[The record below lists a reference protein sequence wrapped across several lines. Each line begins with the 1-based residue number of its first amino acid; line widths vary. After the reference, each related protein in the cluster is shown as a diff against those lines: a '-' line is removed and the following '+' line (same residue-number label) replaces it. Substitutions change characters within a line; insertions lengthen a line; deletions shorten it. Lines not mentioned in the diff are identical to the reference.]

1 MFSRPDFLNTL
12 SGSNKNAPRRFD
24 EVREAEQASE
34 TVDRGS
40 GQVPVAGIV
49 GTVGRYRDF
58 DGKFRARNRG
68 GEARFQKI
76 LAAMQSGVQ
85 LPPVSL
91 YQIKDDFFIL
101 DGHHRVAAAR
111 ELGRDIISARIVELL
126 PAKQT
131 LENQLYLEKINF
143 RDQAG
148 LLKSINLTELD
159 QYHHLEL
166 QIREHQAW
174 LSEQD
179 NTDTTYQQAASDWY
193 QTIYQPLVTIIGA
206 SKLAAAFPGRS
217 DDDLYLYIS
226 THQWNDSRSRQYGI
240 GIDKLIPRDMEAFR
254 KKMAEIK
261 KNEYPDMKQEIT
273 FFILL
278 NVDGRQ
284 ERKIIDRLM
293 QLEPVRELHS
303 VHGAID
309 IIVKVMLQRELISS
323 DAELISQFTHG
334 NVRTLKGVLSTQTLI
349 PGLSRF
355 KEVPYCLPGK

>member
-1 MFSRPDFLNTL
+1 MFSKPNFLNTL
-12 SGSNKNAPRRFD
+12 TGNNHDAPRRFD
-24 EVREAEQASE
+24 QVREAEQASE
-34 TVDRGS
+34 TIDRGS
-40 GQVPVAGIV
+40 AQVPISKIV

-58 DGKFRARNRG
+58 DGKFRARNRS
-68 GEARFQKI
+68 GEARFQQI
-76 LAAMQSGVQ
+76 LTAMQKGVP

-111 ELGRDIISARIVELL
+111 ELGREVISARVVELL

-131 LENQLYLEKINF
+131 LENQLYLEKIKF
-143 RDQAG
+143 RDRAG
-148 LLKSINLTELD
+148 LLKSITLTELD

-174 LSEQD
+174 LSEQNNSD
-179 NTDTTYQQAASDWY
+179 VSYQQAAHDWY
-193 QTIYQPLVTIIGA
+193 QTIYQPLVAIIAG
-206 SKLAAAFPGRS
+206 SKLIQAFPGRTE
-217 DDDLYLYIS
+217 DDLYLYIS
-226 THQWNDSRSRQYGI
+226 THQWGRGRPRQYGI
-240 GIDKLIPRDMEAFR
+240 GIDKQIPRDMEAFR
-254 KKMAEIK
+254 KKMAELKI
-261 KNEYPDMKQEIT
+261 NEYPDMKQEIT

-293 QLEPVRELHS
+293 QLKPVRELHS

-309 IIVKVMLQRELISS
+309 IIVKVVLTRELMSS

-334 NVRTLKGVLSTQTLI
+334 NIRTLKGILSTQTLI
-349 PGLSRF
+349 PGLSRYK
-355 KEVPYCLPGK
+355 KEPYRPL

>member
-1 MFSRPDFLNTL
+1 M
-12 SGSNKNAPRRFD
+12 PRRFD
-24 EVREAEQASE
+24 EVRADEQASE
-34 TVDRGS
+34 TIDRGS
-40 GQVPVAGIV
+40 AQVKVKNIV

-58 DGKFRARNRG
+58 DGRFRARNRG

-76 LAAMQSGVQ
+76 LAAMKNGTA

-91 YQIKDDFFIL
+91 YQIKDDYFIL

-111 ELGRDIISARIVELL
+111 ELGREIISARIVELL
-126 PAKQT
+126 PAKQS
-131 LENQLYLEKINF
+131 LENQLYLEKIRF
-143 RDQAG
+143 RDRAG

-174 LSEQD
+174 LSEYN
-179 NTDTTYQQAASDWY
+179 NTDVTYREAAADWY
-193 QTIYQPLVTIIGA
+193 QSIYLPLKAIIARSGLL
-206 SKLAAAFPGRS
+206 KAFPGRTE
-217 DDDLYLYIS
+217 DDLYLYIS
-226 THQWNDSRSRQYGI
+226 THQWCENGPRQYGI
-240 GIDKLIPRDMEAFR
+240 GIDRQIPRDMEAFR
-254 KKMAEIK
+254 KQMAELK
-261 KNEYPDMKQEIT
+261 KTEYPDMKQEIT

-309 IIVKVMLQRELISS
+309 IIVKVVLTRELMSS

-334 NVRTLKGVLSTQTLI
+334 NVRTLKGVLSSQTLI

-355 KEVPYCLPGK
+355 KE

>member
-1 MFSRPDFLNTL
+1 MFSKSTLFKSL
-12 SGSNKNAPRRFD
+12 SGSRPEMPRRFD
-24 EVREAEQASE
+24 QVREAEQASE
-34 TVDRGS
+34 TIDRGS
-40 GQVPVAGIV
+40 AQVPISRIV

-58 DGKFRARNRG
+58 DGRFRARNRG

-76 LAAMQSGVQ
+76 LAAMRNGTP

-111 ELGRDIISARIVELL
+111 ELGREIISARIVELL
-126 PAKQT
+126 PTKQT
-131 LENQLYLEKINF
+131 LENQLYLEKIKF
-143 RDQAG
+143 RDRAG
-148 LLKSINLTELD
+148 LLTSINLTELD

-174 LSEQD
+174 LSEKNNSD
-179 NTDTTYQQAASDWY
+179 ITYKQAAADWY
-193 QTIYQPLVTIIGA
+193 QTIYHPLATIIG
-206 SKLAAAFPGRS
+206 SSNLAAAFPGRTV
-217 DDDLYLYIS
+217 DDLYLYIS
-226 THQWNDSRSRQYGI
+226 THQWNDSRPRQYGI

-254 KKMAEIK
+254 KKMADL
-261 KNEYPDMKQEIT
+261 KNSEYPEMKQELT
-273 FFILL
+273 FFVLL

-303 VHGAID
+303 VHGTID
-309 IIVKVMLQRELISS
+309 IILKVVLQRELMSS

>member
-1 MFSRPDFLNTL
+1 MFSKTGLFKSLGNGP
-12 SGSNKNAPRRFD
+12 SAPRRFD
-24 EVREAEQASE
+24 QVRKQEQASE
-34 TVDRGS
+34 TIDRGS
-40 GQVPVAGIV
+40 AQVPVDRIV

-58 DGKFRARNRG
+58 DGRFRARNRG

-76 LAAMQSGVQ
+76 LAAMRSGTP
-85 LPPVSL
+85 LPPVAL

-111 ELGRDIISARIVELL
+111 ELGREVISARIVELL
-126 PAKQT
+126 PARQT
-131 LENQLYLEKINF
+131 LENQLYLEKIQF
-143 RDQAG
+143 RDRAG
-148 LLKSINLTELD
+148 LLDSINLTELD

-174 LSEQD
+174 LSEQN
-179 NTDTTYQQAASDWY
+179 NTDVGYREAAADWY
-193 QTIYQPLVTIIGA
+193 QTIYLPLKAIIGR
-206 SKLAAAFPGRS
+206 SGLARAFPGRTE
-217 DDDLYLYIS
+217 DDLYLYIS
-226 THQWNDSRSRQYGI
+226 THQWGEGRPRHYGI
-240 GIDKLIPRDMEAFR
+240 GIDKQIPRDMEAFR
-254 KKMAEIK
+254 RQMAELK
-261 KNEYPDMKQEIT
+261 KNEYPDMKQDIT

-284 ERKIIDRLM
+284 ERRIIDRLM

-309 IIVKVMLQRELISS
+309 IIVKVVLRRELMAS

-334 NVRTLKGVLSTQTLI
+334 NVRTLKGVISTQTLI

-355 KEVPYCLPGK
+355 KEVPYCLPEK

>member
-1 MFSRPDFLNTL
+1 MFSKPKLFKNL
-12 SGSNKNAPRRFD
+12 SGSKPDRPRRFD
-24 EVREAEQASE
+24 QVREEEQASE
-34 TVDRGS
+34 TIDRGS
-40 GQVPVAGIV
+40 TQVEISNIV

-58 DGKFRARNRG
+58 DGKFRARNRS

-76 LAAMQSGVQ
+76 LSAMRNGQS

-91 YQIKDDFFIL
+91 YQIKDDYFIL
-101 DGHHRVAAAR
+101 DGHHRVAAAQ
-111 ELGRDIISARIVELL
+111 ELGRAIISARIVELL

-131 LENQLYLEKINF
+131 LENQLYLEKIKF

-174 LSEQD
+174 LSEEN
-179 NTDTTYQQAASDWY
+179 NTDTTYHQAASDWH
-193 QTIYQPLVTIIGA
+193 QTIYQPLAAIID
-206 SKLAAAFPGRS
+206 SSNLAAAFPERTN
-217 DDDLYLYIS
+217 DDLYLYIS
-226 THQWNDSRSRQYGI
+226 THQWSDSRPRQYGI

-254 KKMAEIK
+254 KKMAEMK

-273 FFILL
+273 FFVLL

-293 QLEPVRELHS
+293 QLDPVRELHS

-309 IIVKVMLQRELISS
+309 IIIKVILQRELISS

>member
-1 MFSRPDFLNTL
+1 MFSKTGLFNSLAKERDM
-12 SGSNKNAPRRFD
+12 PRRFD
-24 EVREAEQASE
+24 QVREDEQASE
-34 TVDRGS
+34 TIDRGPA
-40 GQVPVAGIV
+40 QVPVQRIV

-58 DGKFRARNRG
+58 DGRFRARNRG
-68 GEARFQKI
+68 GEARFRKI
-76 LAAMQSGVQ
+76 LAAMKSGAP

-91 YQIKDDFFIL
+91 YQIKDDYFIL

-111 ELGRDIISARIVELL
+111 ELGREIISARIVELL

-131 LENQLYLEKINF
+131 LENQLYLEKIQF
-143 RDQAG
+143 RDRAG
-148 LLKSINLTELD
+148 LLKSITLTELD

-174 LSEQD
+174 LSEEKNSD
-179 NTDTTYQQAASDWY
+179 VSYREAAADWY
-193 QTIYQPLVTIIGA
+193 QTIYLPLKSIIARSG
-206 SKLAAAFPGRS
+206 LVRAFPNRTE
-217 DDDLYLYIS
+217 DDLYLYIS
-226 THQWNDSRSRQYGI
+226 THQWGEDNKSRQYGI
-240 GIDKLIPRDMEAFR
+240 GIDRQIPRNMEAFR
-254 KKMAEIK
+254 KQMAELK

-278 NVDGRQ
+278 NVDGRM

-309 IIVKVMLQRELISS
+309 IIVKVVLTRELMSS

-334 NVRTLKGVLSTQTLI
+334 NVRTLKGVISTQTLI

-355 KEVPYCLPGK
+355 KE